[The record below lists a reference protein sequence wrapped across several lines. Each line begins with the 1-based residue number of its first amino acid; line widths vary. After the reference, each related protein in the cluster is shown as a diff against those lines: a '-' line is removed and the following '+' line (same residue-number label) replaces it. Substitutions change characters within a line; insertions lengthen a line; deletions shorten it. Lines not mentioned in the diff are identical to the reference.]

1 MSIGKKRGTTEQ
13 AKVKALFAAGL
24 AVSDISAKTGIPLR
38 TIHDWKRK
46 WIETDDEELAQLC
59 IEQKNRF
66 IEQAQRI
73 IDKTSNL
80 LEIKIDKAVKSER
93 EGQELLEKLEATLRE
108 TGASEEVIKSKVD
121 DLRKVLS
128 KSTVD
133 NVSQISTVLGTMYD
147 KKALAEGRSTNN
159 TNISIEGFIEK
170 ISGDSEF

>member
-24 AVSDISAKTGIPLR
+24 AVSDISAKTGIPIR

-46 WIETDDEELAQLC
+46 WIETDDEELAQLR

-73 IDKTSNL
+73 IDKASNL
-80 LEIKIDKAVKSER
+80 IEIKIDKAVKSER
-93 EGQELLEKLEATLRE
+93 EGQELLEQLERTLRE
-108 TGASEEVIKSKVD
+108 AGASEEAIRSQIDELRKVVEKSKVD
-121 DLRKVLS
+121 NLA
-128 KSTVD
+128 
-133 NVSQISTVLGTMYD
+133 QISTVLGTMYD
-147 KKALAEGRSTNN
+147 KKALAEGKSTSN
-159 TNISIEGFIEK
+159 TSISIEGFIEK

>member
-1 MSIGKKRGTTEQ
+1 MRGQNRNPEEQ
-13 AKVKALFAAGL
+13 AKAKALYASGMPMAE
-24 AVSDISAKTGIPLR
+24 ISSKLHIPDR
-38 TIHDWKRK
+38 TIYGWKK
-46 WIETDDEELAQLC
+46 QWEDSGDEELAKLRDV
-59 IEQKNRF
+59 QKNRF

-93 EGQELLEKLEATLRE
+93 EGQELLEQLEATLRE
-108 TGASEEVIKSKVD
+108 AGASEEDIKTQLVS
-121 DLRKVLS
+121 LRKVVDKS
-128 KSTVD
+128 RVENISQVSTV
-133 NVSQISTVLGTMYD
+133 IGTMYD